1 MCHELS
7 SLSEPDSFHHDNKYH
22 VQSYNGVVLF
32 FLYSYLP
39 WLLFVVIHRFLASG
53 RGLVVQVSNYLM
65 SKTELWTAI
74 IMFSSKLLSALT
86 VLFPFVMWDF
96 LTICCF
102 WLWFWVFCCCCLFSW
117 VFFTLSLRPW
127 EYIYG
132 KFIHQHV
139 LWYMFRYMFQY
150 VSPCDSNNTICS
162 SKFRFQLAINSLWSE
177 NLSTQFYVVP

>member
-22 VQSYNGVVLF
+22 GQSYNGVVLF

-86 VLFPFVMWDF
+86 VLFPFLMWDF

-102 WLWFWVFCCCCLFSW
+102 WLWFGGFCCCCLFSW
-117 VFFTLSLRPW
+117 VFFYSVFKTVR
-127 EYIYG
+127 IYLWQVHPSTC
-132 KFIHQHV
+132 FMVYVLIH
-139 LWYMFRYMFQY
+139 
-150 VSPCDSNNTICS
+150 VSVCV
-162 SKFRFQLAINSLWSE
+162 SLWQQQHYMLLQIQISAC
-177 NLSTQFYVVP
+177 SK